1 MSVFFGC
8 IISAMF
14 YITGICIFI
23 EIGYLC
29 KDLKD
34 SKVDATVLILFAVL
48 GILLTL
54 SPFLYVHTFNI
65 I

>member
-14 YITGICIFI
+14 YITGVCIFI

-34 SKVDATVLILFAVL
+34 SKVDATVLILFGVL

-54 SPFLYVHTFNI
+54 LPLFICSYI
-65 I
+65 

>member
-1 MSVFFGC
+1 
-8 IISAMF
+8 MF
-14 YITGICIFI
+14 YITGVCIFI
-23 EIGYLC
+23 ELGYLC

-54 SPFLYVHTFNI
+54 SPLFICSYI
-65 I
+65 